1 VIENPQ
7 TGLLAGWQE
16 GAESMT
22 IDIRVTDKIEKIASD
37 IASNFKSGQTRIDQQ
52 ILDLETRLA
61 KLHAE
66 RNDVSLAPDR
76 AANMEVSIDNQY
88 QCPWC
93 WVMIGIHANMRPVPS
108 DSAHDVFRCQ
118 KCRNELRVYD

>member
-1 VIENPQ
+1 M
-7 TGLLAGWQE
+7 A
-16 GAESMT
+16 

-37 IASNFKSGQTRIDQQ
+37 IASNFKSGQTRVDQQ
-52 ILDLETRLA
+52 ILDLENRLA

-66 RNDVSLAPDR
+66 RDDVSLAPDR

-93 WVMIGIHANMRPVPS
+93 WVMIGIHSNMRPVPS
-108 DSAHDVFRCQ
+108 DSVHDVFRCQ